1 MFPCEFCEIS
11 KNTFSYRTPLVAAS
25 FFVAIEFYVFLVE
38 AFQFSKFHENVD
50 RIDRGNFKREVLT
63 WHSWSK
69 IHKITQK
76 SDLKFC
82 KLLFFVDNYA
92 DCLQIFQNISEI
104 VKFEKALNS
113 GKLDWQNLLEKF
125 LHISKFNFAIVFSSK
140 IFKSCNVF
148 GLTCFLH

>member
-1 MFPCEFCEIS
+1 MFIWIQLNNFPNSNLMTSIIFAHRTGNAYTVKILNFIRSSCPEIFRPATLL
-11 KNTFSYRTPLVAAS
+11 KKKLWHRCFPVNFVKFLKTLFLTEPLWW
-25 FFVAIEFYVFLVE
+25 L
-38 AFQFSKFHENVD
+38 
-50 RIDRGNFKREVLT
+50 
-63 WHSWSK
+63 
-69 IHKITQK
+69 
-76 SDLKFC
+76 
-82 KLLFFVDNYA
+82 LLFCGDHYA

-113 GKLDWQNLLEKF
+113 GKLDWQNLLKKF